1 MPPPQVF
8 LWISRPYLLE
18 PLCGRG
24 LNDAATACGACVL
37 MFVLPSTKRPGEAIL
52 TWGVA
57 QQHLPWGIL
66 LLLGAGFAMA
76 DGCEA
81 SGLTLVL
88 GRLLAEVRF
97 GGWGV
102 GESGHG

>member
-1 MPPPQVF
+1 
-8 LWISRPYLLE
+8 
-18 PLCGRG
+18 
-24 LNDAATACGACVL
+24 

-88 GRLLAEVRF
+88 GRLLAEVSF
-97 GGWGV
+97 GGRERMGTRYQ
-102 GESGHG
+102 EGHWQRLAYSPRRTTSAH